1 MAVETCRFKI
11 AAVLDVDWLTCTAE
25 CFFFV
30 FARYTRP
37 NISKKLSTTRAYT
50 LYAPCRW
57 LIMDLDL
64 DPNSRA
70 NRRKR
75 QASLYDA
82 VAGRVGY
89 EGFLGEDPPTKD
101 RDTVSRS
108 DIPVPPEEVLFR
120 RRGAPIRYEEDDIY
134 CADRHLEPH
143 QRLPDSDLLKTIH
156 AYASDFYANAAP
168 DGGKSD
174 FKSLDETALLAMGIL
189 LEEAAAEALGK
200 TGDLAL
206 VEAAVEDQLSRYHS
220 GTPGFRSGNTLKR
233 SVVERS
239 QSAQARSAR
248 TSSRSRSVKRQRSE
262 SVFSLARSDT
272 TRSRSRSAKRQ
283 RSESVFSVVRS
294 DGSSSPSRSIKRQRS
309 ESLFSL
315 FPSET

>member
-1 MAVETCRFKI
+1 MTDNKSCDATDATSAQFY
-11 AAVLDVDWLTCTAE
+11 W
-25 CFFFV
+25 
-30 FARYTRP
+30 P
-37 NISKKLSTTRAYT
+37 
-50 LYAPCRW
+50 
-57 LIMDLDL
+57 IMDLDA
-64 DPNSRA
+64 NSRA
-70 NRRKR
+70 NRRR
-75 QASLYDA
+75 REASLYDA

-89 EGFLGEDPPTKD
+89 EGFLGEDPPTKN
-101 RDTVSRS
+101 RDTVSHS
-108 DIPVPPEEVLFR
+108 NIAVPPEEVLFR

-156 AYASDFYANAAP
+156 AYTSDFYANATI

-206 VEAAVEDQLSRYHS
+206 VEAAVEDEKPSRS
-220 GTPGFRSGNTLKR
+220 RSRAGTPSRRSEKTLKR

-248 TSSRSRSVKRQRSE
+248 TRSRSRSVKRQRSG
-262 SVFSLARSDT
+262 SVSSFGRSDT
-272 TRSRSRSAKRQ
+272 
-283 RSESVFSVVRS
+283 
-294 DGSSSPSRSIKRQRS
+294 
-309 ESLFSL
+309 
-315 FPSET
+315 

>member
-1 MAVETCRFKI
+1 
-11 AAVLDVDWLTCTAE
+11 
-25 CFFFV
+25 
-30 FARYTRP
+30 
-37 NISKKLSTTRAYT
+37 
-50 LYAPCRW
+50 
-57 LIMDLDL
+57 MDLE
-64 DPNSRA
+64 PNSRT
-70 NRRKR
+70 NRRKQ

-108 DIPVPPEEVLFR
+108 NIAVPPEEVLFR

-174 FKSLDETALLAMGIL
+174 FKSLDETALLAIGIL
-189 LEEAAAEALGK
+189 LEEAAAEALGQ

-206 VEAAVEDQLSRYHS
+206 VEAAVDAERPSRS
-220 GTPGFRSGNTLKR
+220 RAGTPSYRSDKTLKR

-239 QSAQARSAR
+239 QSTQARSAR
-248 TSSRSRSVKRQRSE
+248 TRSRSRSVKRQRSG
-262 SVFSLARSDT
+262 SVASSFWSDT
-272 TRSRSRSAKRQ
+272 
-283 RSESVFSVVRS
+283 
-294 DGSSSPSRSIKRQRS
+294 
-309 ESLFSL
+309 
-315 FPSET
+315 

>member
-1 MAVETCRFKI
+1 
-11 AAVLDVDWLTCTAE
+11 
-25 CFFFV
+25 
-30 FARYTRP
+30 
-37 NISKKLSTTRAYT
+37 
-50 LYAPCRW
+50 
-57 LIMDLDL
+57 MDP

-70 NRRKR
+70 NRCKR

-89 EGFLGEDPPTKD
+89 EGFLGEDPPTKN

-108 DIPVPPEEVLFR
+108 NIAVPPEEVLFR
-120 RRGAPIRYEEDDIY
+120 RKGAPVRYEEDDIY
-134 CADRHLEPH
+134 CADRHLHPH

-156 AYASDFYANAAP
+156 AYASDFYARAMP

-206 VEAAVEDQLSRYHS
+206 TEAAVDDDMPSRS
-220 GTPGFRSGNTLKR
+220 RSRSRAGTPGRKNARALKR

-239 QSAQARSAR
+239 RSTQARSAQTR
-248 TSSRSRSVKRQRSE
+248 SRSRSVKRQRSA
-262 SVFSLARSDT
+262 SVSSRGRSDT
-272 TRSRSRSAKRQ
+272 
-283 RSESVFSVVRS
+283 
-294 DGSSSPSRSIKRQRS
+294 
-309 ESLFSL
+309 
-315 FPSET
+315 

>member
-1 MAVETCRFKI
+1 
-11 AAVLDVDWLTCTAE
+11 
-25 CFFFV
+25 
-30 FARYTRP
+30 
-37 NISKKLSTTRAYT
+37 
-50 LYAPCRW
+50 
-57 LIMDLDL
+57 MDQDL
-64 DPNSRA
+64 NSRA

-89 EGFLGEDPPTKD
+89 EGFLGEDPPTKN
-101 RDTVSRS
+101 RDTVSHS
-108 DIPVPPEEVLFR
+108 NIAVPPDEVLFR
-120 RRGAPIRYEEDDIY
+120 RKGAPIRFEEDDIY

-168 DGGKSD
+168 DGGRRD
-174 FKSLDETALLAMGIL
+174 FKSLDETALLAIGIL

-206 VEAAVEDQLSRYHS
+206 VEPAVEDQRPSSSLSRA
-220 GTPGFRSGNTLKR
+220 GTPSRVCGKTLKR

-248 TSSRSRSVKRQRSE
+248 TRSRSRSVKRQRSG
-262 SVFSLARSDT
+262 SFPSPVRSDT
-272 TRSRSRSAKRQ
+272 
-283 RSESVFSVVRS
+283 
-294 DGSSSPSRSIKRQRS
+294 
-309 ESLFSL
+309 
-315 FPSET
+315 

>member
-1 MAVETCRFKI
+1 MAAETCRFKI
-11 AAVLDVDWLTCTAE
+11 AAVLDVDWLSCTAE

-30 FARYTRP
+30 LARYTRP
-37 NISKKLSTTRAYT
+37 NISKSYQQRAYN
-50 LYAPCRW
+50 LYAPCHW
-57 LIMDLDL
+57 LIMDLDLDL

-82 VAGRVGY
+82 VAGRIGY
-89 EGFLGEDPPTKD
+89 EGFLGEDPPTKN

-108 DIPVPPEEVLFR
+108 SIAVPPEEVLFR
-120 RRGAPIRYEEDDIY
+120 RRGAPVRYEEDDIY

-156 AYASDFYANAAP
+156 AYASDFYANATA

-174 FKSLDETALLAMGIL
+174 FKSLDETALLAVGIL

-206 VEAAVEDQLSRYHS
+206 VEAAVEDGRPSRS
-220 GTPGFRSGNTLKR
+220 RSRAGTPSYRSDRTLKR

-239 QSAQARSAR
+239 QSTQARSAR
-248 TSSRSRSVKRQRSE
+248 TRSRSRSVKRQRSG
-262 SVFSLARSDT
+262 SIASSFWSD
-272 TRSRSRSAKRQ
+272 
-283 RSESVFSVVRS
+283 
-294 DGSSSPSRSIKRQRS
+294 I
-309 ESLFSL
+309 
-315 FPSET
+315 

>member
-1 MAVETCRFKI
+1 MRLAAETCRFKI
-11 AAVLDVDWLTCTAE
+11 AAVLDVDWLSSTAE

-30 FARYTRP
+30 FHALQCIQIYPTTVNNPRSTAYAAYARCYWP
-37 NISKKLSTTRAYT
+37 
-50 LYAPCRW
+50 
-57 LIMDLDL
+57 IMDL

-89 EGFLGEDPPTKD
+89 EGFLGEDPPTKN

-108 DIPVPPEEVLFR
+108 NIAVPPEEVLFR

-134 CADRHLEPH
+134 CADRHLAPH

-206 VEAAVEDQLSRYHS
+206 VEAAVEDERPSRS
-220 GTPGFRSGNTLKR
+220 RSRAGTPSRRSDKTLKR
-233 SVVERS
+233 SVLERS

-248 TSSRSRSVKRQRSE
+248 TRSRSRSVKRQRSG
-262 SVFSLARSDT
+262 SVSSRGQSDT
-272 TRSRSRSAKRQ
+272 
-283 RSESVFSVVRS
+283 
-294 DGSSSPSRSIKRQRS
+294 
-309 ESLFSL
+309 
-315 FPSET
+315 